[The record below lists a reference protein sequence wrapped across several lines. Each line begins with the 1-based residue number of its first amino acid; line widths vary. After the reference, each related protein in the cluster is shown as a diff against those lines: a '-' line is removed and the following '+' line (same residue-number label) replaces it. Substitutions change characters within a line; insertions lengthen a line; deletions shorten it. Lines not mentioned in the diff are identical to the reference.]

1 MRWLWVA
8 ESGPLISSECSPLTS
23 VRPYKRAWTVED
35 AVELIRSESGRH
47 FDPRV
52 VTAFLNCLPEILEI
66 KARWQDDAEE
76 ERLLA

>member
-1 MRWLWVA
+1 
-8 ESGPLISSECSPLTS
+8 
-23 VRPYKRAWTVED
+23 
-35 AVELIRSESGRH
+35 VELIRSKSGCH